1 VTNERQVRARQAE
14 MLKEGTLRLRAQAE
28 KYLAEAESA
37 GKPKE
42 ANKWGAELRKINKL
56 IADYG
61 LDRPG

>member
-1 VTNERQVRARQAE
+1 
-14 MLKEGTLRLRAQAE
+14 MLKEGTLRLRAEAE
-28 KYLAEAESA
+28 RYLAEAESA
-37 GKPKE
+37 GSLKE